1 MNRCRCKLPDGMIVK
16 PDGIHELDPC
26 IYMTTEIYT
35 NVTVEIRECIHC
47 GRVDIVWVKQDNTE
61 RIDPDG
67 D

>member
-1 MNRCRCKLPDGMIVK
+1 MIVK

-26 IYMTTEIYT
+26 IYMTTEIYK

-47 GRVDIVWVKQDNTE
+47 GRVDIVWVMQENTE